1 METFMMSRK
10 EVPRAGLLKAAL
22 AGRITNAQ
30 GARALRLS
38 VRQFRRLKKRFR
50 EGGARGLLHA
60 LRGRAGNRQLAPQAR
75 AQIAT
80 LMTTTYAGFNDVH
93 LTEKLREVHALVVSR
108 SSVRT
113 LRRALGQP
121 AKRRRCAPKHRSRRP
136 RKAALGQLAQLD
148 ASPFAWF
155 EDRGPAATLHG
166 LIDDATST
174 PLALW
179 FRPHEDLHG
188 YVAVLDR
195 TCRTYGLPLEL
206 YGNRLNVFARNDS
219 HWTLAEELQGHQDP
233 THFGRM
239 LRALGIGFIR
249 AHSPQAKGRIE
260 RLWAT
265 LQDRL
270 TSELRLR
277 GISTLE
283 AGNAFLPEFLA
294 DFTRRF
300 ARPPAAATPAW
311 RPAPHD
317 LDRLLSCGYPRT
329 VARDNTV
336 GLGLRWVQIPP
347 GPRGRSY
354 AGCHVDVRE
363 LLDGRLL
370 VFYQGA
376 LLARQPSPG
385 PAFVL
390 RPRAGPGETRRRPRR
405 GALSHALRELERAQL
420 TRTPTLSP
428 VRAEP
433 ESPGGAR
440 RRDHEGSRYLDIPE
454 TTLQPQPASAS
465 LRRRNSPTHPW
476 NRTFSRRQRAL
487 NAARATGGDIS
498 I

>member
-1 METFMMSRK
+1 MENLSMSRK

-22 AGRITNAQ
+22 VGRITNAQ
-30 GARALRLS
+30 GARALGLS
-38 VRQFRRLKKRFR
+38 VRQFRRLKRRFR

-60 LRGRAGNRQLAPQAR
+60 LRGRPGNRQLAPQAR

-80 LMTTTYAGFNDVH
+80 LMTTTYAGFNDVVV
-93 LTEKLREVHALVVSR
+93 TERLRAVHALVVSR
-108 SSVRT
+108 PSVRP
-113 LRRALGQP
+113 RRGARGRP
-121 AKRRRCAPKHRSRRP
+121 AKRRRRAPKHRSRRP

-206 YGNRLNVFARNDS
+206 YGDRLNVFARNDP

-239 LRALGIGFIR
+239 LQALGIGFIR

-260 RLWAT
+260 RLWGT

-277 GISTLE
+277 GINTLE
-283 AGNAFLPEFLA
+283 GGNAFLPEFLA

-300 ARPPAAATPAW
+300 ARPPADATPVW
-311 RPAPHD
+311 RPAPRD
-317 LDRLLSCGYPRT
+317 LDQLLSCRYPRT
-329 VARDNTV
+329 AARATTCP
-336 GLGLRWVQIPP
+336 LGLRWVQIPP
-347 GPRGRSY
+347 CRAARSY
-354 AGCHVDVRE
+354 SGCRVEGRE

-370 VFYQGA
+370 VFYQSA
-376 LLARQPSPG
+376 LLARQPSPR
-385 PAFVL
+385 PAFTVP
-390 RPRAGPGETRRRPRR
+390 PRHRLTEPR
-405 GALSHALRELERAQL
+405 Q
-420 TRTPTLSP
+420 
-428 VRAEP
+428 
-433 ESPGGAR
+433 
-440 RRDHEGSRYLDIPE
+440 
-454 TTLQPQPASAS
+454 SA
-465 LRRRNSPTHPW
+465 
-476 NRTFSRRQRAL
+476 
-487 NAARATGGDIS
+487 
-498 I
+498 

>member
-1 METFMMSRK
+1 METFMLGRK

-60 LRGRAGNRQLAPQAR
+60 LRGRPGNRQLAPQAR

-93 LTEKLREVHALVVSR
+93 LTEKLREVHELVVSR

-113 LRRALGQP
+113 LRRALGRP
-121 AKRRRCAPKHRSRRP
+121 AKRRRRAPKHRSRRP
-136 RKAALGQLAQLD
+136 RKAALGQLARVD
-148 ASPFAWF
+148 ASPFARF

-179 FRPHEDLHG
+179 SRPHEDLHG
-188 YVAVLDR
+188 YVTILDR
-195 TCRTYGLPLEL
+195 TCRTYGLPVEL
-206 YGNRLNVFARNDS
+206 YGDRLNVFARNDP

-239 LRALGIGFIR
+239 LKALGIGFIR

-260 RLWAT
+260 RLWGT

-277 GISTLE
+277 GINTLE
-283 AGNAFLPEFLA
+283 GGNAFLPEFLA

-300 ARPPAAATPAW
+300 ARPPADATPAW
-311 RPAPHD
+311 RPVPRD
-317 LDRLLSCGYPRT
+317 LADLLSCRYQRT

-336 GLGLRWVQIPP
+336 RLGARWVQIPP
-347 GPRGRSY
+347 GRGGRSY
-354 AGCHVDVRE
+354 SGCRVEVRE

-376 LLARQPSPG
+376 LLASQPSPG

-390 RPRAGPGETRRRPRR
+390 TPRQAPSAERRPLRR
-405 GALSHALRELERAQL
+405 VALHHALRELQ
-420 TRTPTLSP
+420 RTPFTKTRPGSP
-428 VRAEP
+428 TRAE
-433 ESPGGAR
+433 
-440 RRDHEGSRYLDIPE
+440 
-454 TTLQPQPASAS
+454 
-465 LRRRNSPTHPW
+465 
-476 NRTFSRRQRAL
+476 
-487 NAARATGGDIS
+487 
-498 I
+498 

>member
-1 METFMMSRK
+1 MMSRK

-60 LRGRAGNRQLAPQAR
+60 LRGRPGNRQLAPQAR

-113 LRRALGQP
+113 LRRALGRP
-121 AKRRRCAPKHRSRRP
+121 AKRRRRAPKHRSRRP

-195 TCRTYGLPLEL
+195 TCRTYGLPVEL
-206 YGNRLNVFARNDS
+206 YGDRLNVFARNDP

-239 LRALGIGFIR
+239 LQALGIGFIR

-277 GISTLE
+277 AIKTLE
-283 AGNAFLPEFLA
+283 AGNAFLPEFLV
-294 DFTRRF
+294 DFTARF
-300 ARPPAAATPAW
+300 ARPPATPAPAW
-311 RPAPHD
+311 RPAPRD
-317 LDRLLSCGYPRT
+317 LDQLLSCRYQRT

-336 GLGLRWVQIPP
+336 PLGLRWVQIPP
-347 GPRGRSY
+347 GRGGRSY
-354 AGCHVDVRE
+354 SGCRVEVRE

-405 GALSHALRELERAQL
+405 GALSQALRELERAQF
-420 TRTPTLSP
+420 TRNRALAP

-433 ESPGGAR
+433 ERPGGAE
-440 RRDHEGSRYLDIPE
+440 RRDREAGRSLDTPE
-454 TTLQPQPASAS
+454 TTQHPHPASAS
-465 LRRRNSPTHPW
+465 SRRRNSPTHPW

>member
-1 METFMMSRK
+1 METFSMSRK

-30 GARALRLS
+30 GATALGVS

-50 EGGARGLLHA
+50 ERGTPGLLHA
-60 LRGRAGNRQLAPQAR
+60 LRGRPGNRRLAPQAR
-75 AQIAT
+75 EQIAG

-93 LTEKLREVHALVVSR
+93 LTEKLREVHQLVVSR
-108 SSVRT
+108 SAVRQVR
-113 LRRALGQP
+113 LALGRP
-121 AKRRRCAPKHRSRRP
+121 A
-136 RKAALGQLAQLD
+136 
-148 ASPFAWF
+148 
-155 EDRGPAATLHG
+155 
-166 LIDDATST
+166 T

-206 YGNRLNVFARNDS
+206 YGDRLNVFARHDP

-239 LRALGIGFIR
+239 LQALGIGFIR

-260 RLWAT
+260 RLWGT

-283 AGNAFLPEFLA
+283 GGNAFLPEFLA

-300 ARPPAAATPAW
+300 AQPPADATPAW
-311 RPAPHD
+311 RPVPRD
-317 LDRLLSCGYPRT
+317 LADLLSCRYQRT

-336 GLGLRWVQIPP
+336 HLGARWVQIPR

-354 AGCHVDVRE
+354 AGCQVEVRE
-363 LLDGRLL
+363 RLDGHLR
-370 VFYQGA
+370 VVYHDT
-376 LLARQPSPG
+376 LLASQPSPD

-390 RPRAGPGETRRRPRR
+390 KPREAPGQGRRGPRR
-405 GALSHALRELERAQL
+405 GTLRHALGELARAQL
-420 TRTPTLSP
+420 TPARAGSP
-428 VRAEP
+428 
-433 ESPGGAR
+433 AR
-440 RRDHEGSRYLDIPE
+440 SRRDPE
-454 TTLQPQPASAS
+454 DPRATRTRDREATRHLPTPQPIPNPRPAPASS
-465 LRRRNSPTHPW
+465 RRSNSPTHPW
-476 NRTFSRRQRAL
+476 NATFSRRQRAL
-487 NAARATGGDIS
+487 NAAHTTEEEDIS